1 MYGSGNL
8 AEEGEKIARARMLGS
23 LLSDSLSYKSCI
35 NKIRTMAVTIGKLA
49 WEAGISKISPLDK
62 ELQRADGSSEAES

>member
-23 LLSDSLSYKSCI
+23 LLSDSLSYKCRI
-35 NKIRTMAVTIGKLA
+35 NKIRTMAMTIGMLA
-49 WEAGISKISPLDK
+49 WEAVISKISPLDK